1 MDKRLDNRPGFG
13 YNVEESGEKWEKVE
27 RRSLIRRSA
36 VMPGLEQMFLGRYE
50 HTIDEKGRLT
60 IPVRFR
66 DLIAD
71 GAYVT
76 RGFDTNLLVLTPPS
90 FETISQRA
98 RQMSITDEAAR
109 LLKRL
114 IFSSAER
121 VEVDRNGRI
130 LIPQWLR
137 TSVGIENTA
146 VVVGAGEYFEI
157 WSPNLWENQD
167 EKLLDSDANA
177 ARFSSFEITL

>member
-1 MDKRLDNRPGFG
+1 
-13 YNVEESGEKWEKVE
+13 
-27 RRSLIRRSA
+27 
-36 VMPGLEQMFLGRYE
+36 MFLGRYE
-50 HTIDEKGRLT
+50 HTIDEKGRIT
-60 IPVRFR
+60 IPARFR
-66 DLIAD
+66 DLLD
-71 GAYVT
+71 EGAYVT
-76 RGFDTNLLVLTPPS
+76 RGFDNNLLVLTPPS
-90 FETISQRA
+90 FDIISQRV

-137 TSVGIENTA
+137 ASVGIENAA

-157 WSPNLWENQD
+157 WSP
-167 EKLLDSDANA
+167 
-177 ARFSSFEITL
+177 

>member
-1 MDKRLDNRPGFG
+1 MDKRLANCRCIR
-13 YNVEESGEKWEKVE
+13 YNVEESGDKWEKVE
-27 RRSLIRRSA
+27 RRTLIRRSA
-36 VMPGLEQMFLGRYE
+36 VIPGLEQMFLGRHE

-60 IPVRFR
+60 IPAKFR
-66 DLIAD
+66 ELIAD

-76 RGFDTNLLVLTPPS
+76 RGFDTNLLVLTPTS
-90 FETISQRA
+90 FEIISQRV
-98 RQMSITDEAAR
+98 RQMSITDQTAR

-137 TSVGIENTA
+137 ASVGIEKTA

-157 WSPNLWENQD
+157 WAPEQWAAQD

-177 ARFSSFEITL
+177 ARFSPFEITL

>member
-1 MDKRLDNRPGFG
+1 MDKRLANCLCFR
-13 YNVEESGEKWEKVE
+13 YNVEESGDKWEKVE
-27 RRSLIRRSA
+27 RRSRIRRST

-60 IPVRFR
+60 IPARFR
-66 DLIAD
+66 ELIAD
-71 GAYVT
+71 GAFVT
-76 RGFDTNLLVLTPPS
+76 RGFDTNLLVLTPLS
-90 FETISQRA
+90 FETISQRV

-121 VEVDRNGRI
+121 VEADRNGRI

-137 TSVGIENTA
+137 ASVGIENTA

-157 WSPNLWENQD
+157 WAPGLWEVQD

-177 ARFSSFEITL
+177 ARFSPFDIPL